1 MNKKTYIKGI
11 IVATI
16 TSFFVVQACNNL
28 DLQPLDRVTTTTFYK
43 TQADFDGAIFAGYS
57 SIQDFWGTSTETLN
71 ERGEFWSLSLTT
83 TDDVEIN
90 AKAGD
95 SGSDYNNARALDNL
109 FIRASDTPY
118 AALYTQVYEGILRA
132 NLVIEAADNGQNSL
146 TADQKKQVI
155 AEAKFLRAFFHFV
168 ALQVWGTPPLVME
181 VKKDLASLSVPNAT
195 KEALFAAILK
205 DFQDAYAGL
214 PASWDSGNTGRATK
228 WAARAFEGKVNVWKK
243 DWPSAIA
250 AFEDVKKNA
259 GYKLMADYE
268 DAFAFDKENGSESI
282 FEIQYGGPHSD
293 DNLWVFDDT
302 HSEAFKAS
310 QGTGRV
316 WYWDPSGD
324 AGAPGGGLGWFIPT
338 KNLVDEFEAGDKR
351 LAASI
356 YKAGDT
362 YYNKASGTVPYDPS
376 WSSSTFSVRKY
387 FGAKNAVAGAYAPN
401 GQAGFNNE
409 RYYRYAEML
418 LLYSE
423 ALIEVGRTAEGLA
436 IINNDIRA
444 RAGLG
449 ATKIADARKALRHE
463 KRVEMAF
470 EPHRWFDIT
479 RWGIGQE
486 VFGTKWNDKYSVFPF
501 PQSEINRTGGILKQ
515 NAGY

>member
-259 GYKLMADYE
+259 GYKLMTDYE

-501 PQSEINRTGGILKQ
+501 PQSEINRTGGVLKQ